1 MRIAN
6 QPLVEW
12 IAWTKRAV
20 VAAAPAERR
29 RYPRWLQGVCDQYG
43 NFDPNCVHT
52 FGIEPR
58 LLAEHIVT
66 LVAQS
71 EVATDASYGD
81 IGQAALVAL
90 CDIAT
95 AVASCPRIQSINNLT
110 VAPTTSHPP
119 KPTQKRN
126 RAYSFVELRA
136 MRRFAWLQRGWWV

>member
-20 VAAAPAERR
+20 VAPAPAPAERR
-29 RYPRWLQGVCDQYG
+29 SYARWLQGVCDQHG

-52 FGIEPR
+52 LGIEPR

-71 EVATDASYGD
+71 EVANDLPSSQTNAEAEQS
-81 IGQAALVAL
+81 LFL
-90 CDIAT
+90 C
-95 AVASCPRIQSINNLT
+95 
-110 VAPTTSHPP
+110 
-119 KPTQKRN
+119 
-126 RAYSFVELRA
+126 
-136 MRRFAWLQRGWWV
+136 